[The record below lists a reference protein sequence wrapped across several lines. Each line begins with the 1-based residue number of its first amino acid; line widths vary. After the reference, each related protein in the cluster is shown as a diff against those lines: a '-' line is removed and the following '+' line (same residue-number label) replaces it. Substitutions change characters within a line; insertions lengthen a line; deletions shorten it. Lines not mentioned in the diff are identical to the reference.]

1 MNTTLRQDADTII
14 ASSLK
19 AVLPDA
25 AVRRALES
33 EAFCPQGGR
42 ILLVAVGKAAWQM
55 AHTAVAALGRVD
67 EGIVITK
74 YGHVRG
80 TIPGVT
86 CYEAGHPV
94 PDENSFT
101 ATEKVLTMVQNLTAK
116 DTVLFLL
123 SGGGSALFEKPLIPG
138 AELQEI
144 TNSLLAG
151 GADIVEMNTI
161 RKRLSAVKGGRFA
174 LACAPAKIFSI
185 VLSDILGDPLD
196 MIASGPAV
204 PDSSTG
210 EQAIAIARKYR
221 LPLSNEANACL
232 TQETPKVLNNVTTQ
246 ITGSVRELS
255 KAAAVACRTLGYTPI
270 LLTDRLCC
278 EAREAGSFLGSIAR
292 THAGQGQK
300 LAFIAGGE
308 TIVHLTGNG
317 SGGRNQ
323 ELALAAAPE
332 LSGLS
337 GCCVFSIGSD
347 GTDGPTDA
355 AGGYTDGDTCA
366 SLAAHGLDVFTVLQ
380 NNNAYP
386 ALKAV
391 DGLIITGATGT
402 NVNDVSVALIQA

>member
-33 EAFCPQGGR
+33 EAFHPQGGR

-94 PDENSFT
+94 PDENSFA
-101 ATEKVLTMVQNLTAK
+101 ATEKVLTMVQNLTDK

-138 AELQEI
+138 AELQEL
-144 TNSLLAG
+144 THRLLAG

-221 LPLSNEANACL
+221 LPLSKEALACL
-232 TQETPKVLNNVTTQ
+232 TQETPKILNNITTQ

-255 KAAAVACRTLGYTPI
+255 KAAAAACRTLGYTPI